1 MPELPTGTVTFLFSD
16 VEGSTELLRRLRD
29 GYADV
34 MADHELLLRRAFQ
47 DAGGHEINTQ
57 GDSFFIAF
65 RRPKEAVAAAV
76 DAQRAVARHP
86 WPEDAEMRVRIGI
99 HTGEATVTGD
109 RYVGL
114 AVHRAARICAAGHG
128 GQVLLSQ
135 TTQALLEEEEELGE
149 LDFADLGP
157 RSLKDFDRP
166 IRIYQLLAPGLPGE
180 FPELRSAD
188 ERAAQASARLADR
201 HEVADAEEAT
211 EAGGSG
217 RIRVL
222 LVDDQELVRTGFR
235 MILDAEEDMEVV
247 GEAANGKDALAEAA
261 RVRPDVV
268 LMDVR
273 MPELDGIEATRR
285 LLADGAIDSKVVM
298 LTTFDMDEYVYEAL
312 SAGASGFLLKDAPP
326 EQLVAGIRAVCSG
339 DALLAPSV
347 TRRVIEE
354 FVRRPPDGPRTAPP
368 ELDELTPRE
377 GEVLKLIARG
387 LSNAEIAQTLVVSE
401 TTVKTH
407 VARVL
412 MKMNLR
418 DRVQAV
424 VMAYECGLVQPG
436 EAEAAPS
443 SD

>member
-16 VEGSTELLRRLRD
+16 VEGSTRLLRQLRD
-29 GYADV
+29 DYADV

-57 GDSFFIAF
+57 GDSFFVAF
-65 RRPKEAVAAAV
+65 RRPKDAVGAAV
-76 DAQRAVARHP
+76 QAQRALARHP
-86 WPEDAEMRVRIGI
+86 WPVAAQMRVRIGI
-99 HTGEATVTGD
+99 HTGEATVAGD
-109 RYVGL
+109 QYVGL
-114 AVHRAARICAAGHG
+114 AVHRAARICTAAHG

-135 TTQALLEEEEELGE
+135 STQALLEDEEELGE

-166 IRIYQLLAPGLPGE
+166 VRIYQLLAPGLGAE
-180 FPELRSAD
+180 FPELRVTDEETARGSA
-188 ERAAQASARLADR
+188 QLADR
-201 HEVADAEEAT
+201 HEVADANEAMGDST
-211 EAGGSG
+211 G
-217 RIRVL
+217 RVRVL
-222 LVDDQELVRTGFR
+222 IVDDQALVRTGFR

-247 GEAANGKDALAEAA
+247 GEAANGKEALTEAGQLN
-261 RVRPDVV
+261 PDVV

-285 LLADGAIDSKVVM
+285 MFATRDIDTKVVM

-312 SAGASGFLLKDAPP
+312 HAGASGFLLKDAPP

-354 FVRRPPDGPRTAPP
+354 FVRRPPDGTRPAPLAI
-368 ELDELTPRE
+368 EELTPRE
-377 GEVLKLIARG
+377 CEVLRLIARG
-387 LSNAEIAQTLVVSE
+387 LSNAEIAQTLVVAE

-424 VMAYECGLVQPG
+424 VMAYETGLVQPG
-436 EAEAAPS
+436 EAVPS
-443 SD
+443 D